1 MRGRAKWIGIVAAM
15 VALAMTASV
24 SVAEPVNTRDGVV
37 AAHETLKAA
46 VEAGDVEAARST
58 LNTLSPLLTELSSER
73 SLASESRELAAEA
86 GQELSAATAEL
97 AARDLPTVPEMLSML
112 LQRLLILLAELV
124 YNLLGGP
131 LPLPVPAPM
140 P

>member
-1 MRGRAKWIGIVAAM
+1 MRGRAKWIGVVAAA
-15 VALAMTASV
+15 VALAMTGSM

-46 VEAGDVEAARST
+46 AEAGDVAAARST
-58 LNTLSPLLTELSSER
+58 LNTLSPLLTELSAER
-73 SLASESRELAAEA
+73 SLASESRELAATA
-86 GQELSAATAEL
+86 GDELTAVAAEL
-97 AARDLPTVPEMLSML
+97 AARDLPPMTEMLSML

-131 LPLPVPAPM
+131 LPIPVPVPI